1 MSNIST
7 RPIVLIFT
15 CLALGACS
23 GRVAQP
29 IAQEC
34 GETLR
39 LADKE
44 LEDAKVSGF
53 GGSIQWIK
61 AANLIAGAKIQQQLE
76 RYESC
81 VDKAK
86 RARLY
91 IEEAQRK

>member
-1 MSNIST
+1 MTTIST
-7 RPIVLIFT
+7 RPILLLLS

-23 GRVAQP
+23 GRIAQP

-53 GGSIQWIK
+53 SSSIQWIK

-81 VDKAK
+81 VDKTR

-91 IEEAQRK
+91 IEEAQK

>member
-1 MSNIST
+1 MNSISI
-7 RPIVLIFT
+7 RPTVLILA

-23 GRVAQP
+23 GRIAQP

-34 GETLR
+34 GEALR

-44 LEDAKVSGF
+44 LEDAKVNGF

-61 AANLIAGAKIQQQLE
+61 AANLVAGAKIQQQLE

-81 VDKAK
+81 VDKAR

-91 IEEAQRK
+91 AEESQK

>member
-1 MSNIST
+1 MNTMPT
-7 RPIVLIFT
+7 RPMILILT

-23 GRVAQP
+23 GRIAQP

-34 GETLR
+34 GEALR

-44 LEDAKVSGF
+44 LEDAKVKGF

-61 AANLIAGAKIQQQLE
+61 AANLVAGAKIQQQLE
-76 RYESC
+76 HYESC

-91 IEEAQRK
+91 AEESQK